1 MGAKKIS
8 KNLEQDEST
17 SSNIYRR
24 ISKAIDYSVW
34 VYIVLIYV
42 TFAKNLDNIINII
55 LIFLPLLLK
64 NVVIS
69 IYEERANLKLF
80 SKEHIE
86 REKSKLEKQ
95 ANLYIAMILLLVI
108 ELLLMR
114 EGEVFLALVFALTF
128 LLPLLYFL
136 IVSRRDARILMK
148 AYELSRARRKS
159 TRLKAKGKIKLK

>member
-69 IYEERANLKLF
+69 I
-80 SKEHIE
+80 
-86 REKSKLEKQ
+86 
-95 ANLYIAMILLLVI
+95 
-108 ELLLMR
+108 
-114 EGEVFLALVFALTF
+114 
-128 LLPLLYFL
+128 
-136 IVSRRDARILMK
+136 
-148 AYELSRARRKS
+148 
-159 TRLKAKGKIKLK
+159 